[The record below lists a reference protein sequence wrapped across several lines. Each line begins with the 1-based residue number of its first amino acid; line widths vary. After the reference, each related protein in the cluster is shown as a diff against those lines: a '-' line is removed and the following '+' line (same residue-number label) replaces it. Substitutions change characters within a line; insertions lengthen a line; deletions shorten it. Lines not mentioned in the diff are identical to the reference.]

1 MEEFEGMDTPSR
13 KAAKTTSFSTPRQ
26 TVPEKLRSAAQSLQT
41 PRSGKQPMGI
51 VSASGSRI
59 LDGTSPTLGLLQH
72 EIGLGNERRS
82 NLTTTILDLIDSENI
97 QLKEST
103 MLKICH
109 KIDLELDRNE
119 ATVRRYE
126 KTISQLSRRND
137 YWKSIALQGR
147 GDVAANNTFEP
158 SD

>member
-1 MEEFEGMDTPSR
+1 MEEFEDMDTPSR
-13 KAAKTTSFSTPRQ
+13 KAAKTTSFSTPRL
-26 TVPEKLRSAAQSLQT
+26 TVRERPGSAAQSLPT

-51 VSASGSRI
+51 ATASGSRT
-59 LDGTSPTLGLLQH
+59 LDGTSPTPGLLQH

-103 MLKICH
+103 ILKICN

-119 ATVRRYE
+119 AAVRRYE
-126 KTISQLSRRND
+126 KTISQLSERND
-137 YWKSIALQGR
+137 YWKSIALQER
-147 GDVAANNTFEP
+147 GDVAVNKIF
-158 SD
+158 

>member
-1 MEEFEGMDTPSR
+1 
-13 KAAKTTSFSTPRQ
+13 
-26 TVPEKLRSAAQSLQT
+26 
-41 PRSGKQPMGI
+41 MGI